1 MRAQTANQMSAPYR
15 FPAGNTRLNSLA
27 QSFKAIKDPLS
38 YVSGEMAKF
47 SGTYSGYM
55 PDKGQVIVT
64 QDGDFVNYVLRE
76 NHTNYKKAKQGT
88 KLVDKQLGSSLL
100 FVNGDDWRRQRRLVQ
115 PAFHHNSI
123 HQLYQTMMHTVS
135 EYVANLPQGA
145 QVDVYP
151 LMRELSFSVL
161 ISSLFNIDMSSQMV
175 DELSRAFTDLQ
186 TFMARD
192 VLQPF
197 RRILYPLTGEERRL
211 ANQWEEV
218 RKMLRAIIT
227 QRRLDENPHNDL
239 LAMLMNAR
247 YEDTGEGMDEELL
260 ISELLI
266 LLFAG
271 HETTGSTLSWLLY
284 LVAANQHVY
293 EKLMNI
299 TAKIDMT
306 DTPRDTYFNAIIN
319 EGMRL
324 YPSVWINERVAI
336 KDDEF
341 NGYTYP
347 AGTSILTYIYGMH
360 RYEGYW
366 KNPTA
371 FIPERFLT
379 LEGAIDKNVKNYFP
393 FGAGPRMCVGNN
405 FAMAEMAFALYA
417 VFKTFHITTTG
428 QAPVAWPLL
437 TLRPREVV
445 LNIKKI

>member
-1 MRAQTANQMSAPYR
+1 MSTSYR
-15 FPAGNTRLNSLA
+15 FPAGNTRFKSLT

-38 YVSGEMAKF
+38 YVSEEMAKF
-47 SGTYSGYM
+47 SGTYSGFM

-64 QDGDFVNYVLRE
+64 QNGDFVNYVLRE
-76 NHTNYKKAKQGT
+76 NHTNYKKAKQDT
-88 KLVDKQLGSSLL
+88 EIVDKQLGSSLL
-100 FVNGDDWRRQRRLVQ
+100 FVNGDDWRRQRRLIQ

-123 HQLYQTMMHTVS
+123 HQLYETVMHTVS
-135 EYVANLPQGA
+135 EYSDNLPQGA
-145 QVDVYP
+145 RVDVYP

-161 ISSLFNIDMSSQMV
+161 INSLFNINMSRQMT

-186 TFMARD
+186 TFMAKD

-197 RRILYPLTGEERRL
+197 RRVFYPLTGEERRL
-211 ANQWEEV
+211 VKQWDGV
-218 RKMLRAIIT
+218 RIMLRGMVA
-227 QRRLDENPHNDL
+227 QRRADETPHNDL

-247 YEDTGEGMDEELL
+247 YEDTGEGMDEEQL

-284 LVAANQHVY
+284 LVAANQQVY
-293 EKLMNI
+293 DKLMSI
-299 TAKIDMT
+299 TAKIDMI
-306 DTPRDTYFNAIIN
+306 DSPRDSYINAIIN

-366 KNPTA
+366 ENPA
-371 FIPERFLT
+371 VFNPERFLT
-379 LEGAIDKNVKNYFP
+379 PEGSIDKNIKNYFP

-417 VFKTFHITTTG
+417 IFKTFNISVTG
-428 QAPVAWPLL
+428 ELPVAWPLL
-437 TLRPREVV
+437 TLRPREVI
-445 LNIKKI
+445 LGIKKR

>member
-1 MRAQTANQMSAPYR
+1 MSTSYR
-15 FPAGNTRLNSLA
+15 FPAGNTRFKSLT
-27 QSFKAIKDPLS
+27 QSFKAIKDPLN
-38 YVSGEMAKF
+38 YVSEEMAKF
-47 SGTYSGYM
+47 SGTYSGFM

-64 QDGDFVNYVLRE
+64 RDGDFVNHVLRE
-76 NHTNYKKAKQGT
+76 NHTNYKKAKQDT
-88 KLVDKQLGSSLL
+88 EIVDKQLGSSLL
-100 FVNGDDWRRQRRLVQ
+100 FVNGDDWRRQRRLIQ

-123 HQLYQTMMHTVS
+123 HQLYETVMHTVN
-135 EYVANLPQGA
+135 EYAGNLPQGTR
-145 QVDVYP
+145 VDVYP

-161 ISSLFNIDMSSQMV
+161 INSLFNINMSRQMT

-186 TFMARD
+186 TFMAKD

-197 RRILYPLTGEERRL
+197 RRVFYPLTGEERRL
-211 ANQWEEV
+211 VKQWDGV
-218 RKMLRAIIT
+218 RIMLRGMVA
-227 QRRLDENPHNDL
+227 QRRADETPHNDL

-247 YEDTGEGMDEELL
+247 YEDTGEGMDEEQL

-284 LVAANQHVY
+284 LVAANQQVY
-293 EKLMNI
+293 DKLMSI
-299 TAKIDMT
+299 TAKIDMI
-306 DTPRDTYFNAIIN
+306 DSPRDSYINAIIN

-366 KNPTA
+366 ENPA
-371 FIPERFLT
+371 VFNPERFLT
-379 LEGAIDKNVKNYFP
+379 PEGSIDKNIKNYFP

-417 VFKTFHITTTG
+417 IFKTFNISAKG
-428 QAPVAWPLL
+428 DRPVAWPLL
-437 TLRPREVV
+437 TLRPREVI
-445 LNIKKI
+445 LGIKKR